1 MSNYL
6 GLKDI
11 CCNRPKFNILL
22 NNLKVHFSWKL
33 LFYVVI
39 QVGFV
44 FSLKPSLFSN
54 SSAVLDM
61 TKQKVAILNL
71 GKGADLPVKIDL
83 PT

>member
-1 MSNYL
+1 MSSYP

-22 NNLKVHFSWKL
+22 NHVKVHFSGKL

-44 FSLKPSLFSN
+44 FSLKSSLFGN
-54 SSAVLDM
+54 SSNLLDM
-61 TKQKVAILNL
+61 TQQKVAILNL

-83 PT
+83 PI